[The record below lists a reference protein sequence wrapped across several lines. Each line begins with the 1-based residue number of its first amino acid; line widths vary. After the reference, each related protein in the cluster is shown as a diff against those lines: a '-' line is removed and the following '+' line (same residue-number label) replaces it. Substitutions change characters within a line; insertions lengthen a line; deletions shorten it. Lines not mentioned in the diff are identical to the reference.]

1 MQHIVFLSR
10 KDAEAQPADSNW
22 AVISITEPLRKPA
35 KLADGWADILRLE
48 FDDVDEHGK
57 GAKLFTD
64 QMAHHVLEYAEEV
77 VNRGQSL
84 LIHCH
89 AGVSRSAAV
98 AIALGQKHR
107 LPVFNRTIQLSPAYS
122 LHNKFVYRLLHRAMS
137 GYDY

>member
-10 KDAEAQPADSNW
+10 KDAEARLSDPNW
-22 AVISITEPLRKPA
+22 AVISITESLRKHA
-35 KLADGWADILRLE
+35 NLAEGWADILRLE
-48 FDDVDEHGK
+48 FDDVDEHGQ

-64 QMAHHVLEYAEEV
+64 QMARQILEYAQQAV
-77 VNRGQSL
+77 GSGQSL

-98 AIALGQKHR
+98 AIALGQVHR